1 MYFTTLRAM
10 GSTPPGSIR
19 GGLFDEVGHCTLE
32 IGVNCECEPRL
43 LALAGLLPEIEEFLL
58 KVNSPLANLILDKWA
73 EVEGQLKDQLRARP
87 ESEKKVAS

>member
-1 MYFTTLRAM
+1 MYFTTLRRI
-10 GSTPPGSIR
+10 GSMPPGSTR
-19 GGLFDEVGHCTLE
+19 GGVFDEVGHCALE

-73 EVEGQLKDQLRARP
+73 EAEGQLRDQIADSTAP
-87 ESEKKVAS
+87 TEKVAS